1 MKIVK
6 ITHYRGDDEYET
18 LESIWCESQDIE
30 EVKRQAKRLVNY
42 ILPVF
47 EGLNLIAEGIE
58 KNVPWKTFSEG
69 LSKYAYSVRVEV
81 RP

>member
-1 MKIVK
+1 MKVVK
-6 ITHYRGDDEYET
+6 ITHYRGDDEFET
-18 LESIWCESQDIE
+18 SESIWCESSNIE
-30 EVKRQAKRLVNY
+30 EIKKQAKRLVDY

-47 EGLNLIAEGIE
+47 EGLTLIAEGIE
-58 KNVPWKTFSEG
+58 NNVPWKTFSEG

>member
-1 MKIVK
+1 MKIIK

-18 LESIWCESQDIE
+18 TESVWYESSNIY
-30 EVKRQAKRLVNY
+30 EVKEEAKRLVNY

-47 EGLNLIAEGIE
+47 EGLTLIAEGIE
-58 KNVPWKTFSEG
+58 NGTPWKTFSEG